1 MILFDKNELGK
12 IAKERGFVRDTYEK
26 VLRLAEV
33 LRFLNEEPFL
43 KEHLVLK
50 GGTAINLTI
59 VISECNASNSNQ
71 YGFRVKKYGSLQ
83 EFLNSYGATLNGM
96 YESRRYVSF
105 LESIGNDIED
115 ACK

>member
-12 IAKERGFVRDTYEK
+12 IAKEKGFVRDTYEK

-59 VISECNASNSNQ
+59 VDMPRMS
-71 YGFRVKKYGSLQ
+71 V
-83 EFLNSYGATLNGM
+83 
-96 YESRRYVSF
+96 
-105 LESIGNDIED
+105 DIDMD
-115 ACK
+115 ALFNIYAQFCLTFMWYKCLRICAIAFNV